1 MARLTD
7 LTRRGPMR
15 RTDQAGPGDRQPL
28 TVTIPQAAQLLGI
41 SVSKAYE
48 AARSGQLPTV
58 RVGSRVLISRRRLE
72 ELVDGPIGTRG
83 HAGDEHGVH
92 NGDREQPEPVN
103 GGGRTSAR

>member
-1 MARLTD
+1 
-7 LTRRGPMR
+7 MR

-72 ELVDGPIGTRG
+72 ELVDGPIGARG
-83 HAGDEHGVH
+83 HTGADYRVH
-92 NGDREQPEPVN
+92 NGDREQSEHVN
-103 GGGRTSAR
+103 GGEWTSAR